1 MDLVYAELVFQQWG
15 RGQPYKASPW
25 CPDHCQKCLHWRW
38 WSYIGESGMSFGSH
52 KEGKCMKPSEPCHIH
67 SFGVE
72 TLFKYQNNEQN
83 FCRFEI
89 CRYLKLPMVKLRLI
103 SWEQVTY
110 VYNARARCWMTKHCV
125 VIGNQTMNMHTQR
138 CRWGMVGLGERGVS
152 K

>member
-1 MDLVYAELVFQQWG
+1 MDLVYAELVFQQRG
-15 RGQPYKASPW
+15 RGQRYKESPW
-25 CPDHCQKCLHWRW
+25 CPDHRPKCLHWRW

-52 KEGKCMKPSEPCHIH
+52 KEGKCMQHSKTHHIH

-72 TLFKYQNNEQN
+72 TYLNIKIMSWT
-83 FCRFEI
+83 CRVDM
-89 CRYLKLPMVKLRLI
+89 CRYLKLPTVKLRLI

-125 VIGNQTMNMHTQR
+125 VIGNRTMNMHTQR